1 LKEDT
6 VDVFFYQPCLS
17 LHITSRNASGT
28 RKNLFVGIPG
38 RLLYTYLHPMAG
50 ADEVSMIFT
59 AIHDEGDWLDI
70 I

>member
-1 LKEDT
+1 M
-6 VDVFFYQPCLS
+6 S

-28 RKNLFVGIPG
+28 QKNLFVGILG
-38 RLLYTYLHPMAG
+38 RLFYPQTYLHPMAG

-59 AIHDEGDWLDI
+59 AIHDEGDGLDI

>member
-1 LKEDT
+1 MFFLSAMPLK
-6 VDVFFYQPCLS
+6 CRLS

-28 RKNLFVGIPG
+28 QKNLFVGILG
-38 RLLYTYLHPMAG
+38 RFLYTYLHPMAG

-59 AIHDEGDWLDI
+59 AIHDEGDGLDI